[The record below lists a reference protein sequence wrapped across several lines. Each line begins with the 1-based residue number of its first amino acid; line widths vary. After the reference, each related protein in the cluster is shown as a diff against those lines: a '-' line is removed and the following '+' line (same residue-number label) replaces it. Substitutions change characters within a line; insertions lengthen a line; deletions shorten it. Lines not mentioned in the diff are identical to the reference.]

1 MVQMYTIAGRQF
13 GSHVVRPLSRP
24 AQSSSS
30 SLAMIT
36 LGVLGGG
43 AALSM
48 GGSTAKKTQGP
59 PINASSPDE
68 ESFIKDFL
76 NKAEED
82 AKKSNALEKAVAK

>member
-13 GSHVVRPLSRP
+13 GSHV
-24 AQSSSS
+24 
-30 SLAMIT
+30 LAMLT

-43 AALSM
+43 TALSM
-48 GGSTAKKTQGP
+48 GGSTVKKTQGP

-76 NKAEED
+76 KNAEGDDKKDTKKA
-82 AKKSNALEKAVAK
+82 AAH